1 MITTAINPCKQW
13 GFSDSAAN
21 TVSIET
27 MIANRPSFLIK
38 ETIQSPIKFFSAY
51 KDKLLSKI
59 RLKGNQLWFLHF
71 NFFHHQAEMQRCRD
85 AEMHHQA
92 EIHCKS
98 YFAITFQQR
107 IHNFFATLRD
117 AIFLQCVAV
126 FWKEI
131 ATRLQHAFARI
142 PKIINDTIKGD
153 YRRAEKKL

>member
-107 IHNFFATLRD
+107 IHNFFATLD
-117 AIFLQCVAV
+117 EMQYFCNALQ
-126 FWKEI
+126 F
-131 ATRLQHAFARI
+131 F
-142 PKIINDTIKGD
+142 
-153 YRRAEKKL
+153 EKKSQRVCNMPLRASPKS